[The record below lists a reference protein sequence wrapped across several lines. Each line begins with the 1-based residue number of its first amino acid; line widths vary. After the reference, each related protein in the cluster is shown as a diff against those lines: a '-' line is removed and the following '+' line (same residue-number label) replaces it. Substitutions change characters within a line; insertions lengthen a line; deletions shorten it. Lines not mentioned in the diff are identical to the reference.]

1 MAERTETGFK
11 TKDLLVE
18 LLTDGWVRV
27 LNTRNGKYV
36 EVSQSDKGMKS
47 FVKCDHMTPEQLK
60 SYLGANVRA
69 NLTTGAAD
77 EA

>member
-36 EVSQSDKGMKS
+36 EVSQSDKGVKS
-47 FVKCDHMTPEQLK
+47 FVRCDHMTPEQLK
-60 SYLGANVRA
+60 SYLGANA
-69 NLTTGAAD
+69 GGKP
-77 EA
+77 